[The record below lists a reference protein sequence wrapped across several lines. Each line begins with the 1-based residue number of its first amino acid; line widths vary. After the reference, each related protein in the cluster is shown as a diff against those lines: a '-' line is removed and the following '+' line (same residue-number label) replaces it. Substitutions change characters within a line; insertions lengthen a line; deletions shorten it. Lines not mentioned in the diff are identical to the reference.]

1 MRILRPWVAD
11 RAGRI
16 VLPLVMALAVVLPGG
31 LLLTELAWD
40 LLVAGPPDDH
50 ASGAGLGVIL
60 LMGVAF
66 LVAAALGLV
75 GGALLAWRGGE
86 RTRMRA
92 LVLALAAL
100 ALQVAILLWL
110 LLSGP

>member
-1 MRILRPWVAD
+1 
-11 RAGRI
+11 
-16 VLPLVMALAVVLPGG
+16 
-31 LLLTELAWD
+31 
-40 LLVAGPPDDH
+40 
-50 ASGAGLGVIL
+50 
-60 LMGVAF
+60 MGVAF